1 MRTSDLNQKAEL
13 TKTFNELTS
22 LMSQYSNE
30 WGEDQAQVRKRLLLA
45 EKLVEGAMDKWLEVI
60 SKRLALY
67 FMCLLV
73 EDPKRNPEHS
83 SGDS

>member
-1 MRTSDLNQKAEL
+1 MNQKAEL

-30 WGEDQAQVRKRLLLA
+30 WGEDQAQIRKRLLLA

-67 FMCLLV
+67 FMCLMV
-73 EDPKRNPEHS
+73 KDPKRNPEHS